1 MRVITLLPAATE
13 IVAALGGAGYLV
25 GISHECDYP
34 PSVQHLPRV
43 TATPVDIRA
52 PGAEID
58 AEVRRFV
65 NTGYESAKQIIE
77 NNRPLLSTI
86 ALSLLEREVLD
97 AGELKL
103 ILEGKPLPA
112 RVLPPKEDG
121 VQQVL
126 KPEPGRTP
134 GIVPGKTSPA

>member
-1 MRVITLLPAATE
+1 MKITVEIPSALRRFTDGVQTIECSSETLPDLLGEIEQRFPA
-13 IVAALGGAGYLV
+13 
-25 GISHECDYP
+25 ISK
-34 PSVQHLPRV
+34 HLR
-43 TATPVDIRA
+43 DDS
-52 PGAEID
+52 GQ
-58 AEVRRFV
+58 VRRFV